1 MILKSIMTAV
11 CVVALIT
18 TSYLVFPAEARV
30 KKDHRYDEDRYAAQ
44 RGWGEKEQGSSQP
57 RSLDGRNTGRTRTC
71 GSEVLQYDG
80 FGVPYG
86 PYCH

>member
-1 MILKSIMTAV
+1 MSLKSTAAAG
-11 CVVALIT
+11 CAAAIIA
-18 TSYLVFPAEARV
+18 TSYLVLPAEARV
-30 KKDHRYDEDRYAAQ
+30 KKEHRYDENRYAAH
-44 RGWGEKEQGSSQP
+44 RGWEGNKQGSAQP

>member
-1 MILKSIMTAV
+1 MSLKSIAAAA
-11 CVVALIT
+11 CAAAIIA
-18 TSYLVFPAEARV
+18 TSCLVLPAQARV
-30 KKDHRYDEDRYAAQ
+30 KKEHRYDEDRYAAQ
-44 RGWGEKEQGSSQP
+44 RGWGGKEQGSAQP